1 MNSFLDWLTQAANTI
16 PDTQLR
22 QQFSQTL
29 ASVAEAAPSFVDFAD
44 KSLMLH
50 KDYSRVIHETRQ
62 AQEAINAEV
71 NEKAARIEQE
81 RLDLERDKAAAKDLL
96 NLKDTATA
104 QVEAYQKLY
113 SRLTE
118 LEVFPVI
125 YEDESVRSSFP
136 VPTPLTFTPIEE
148 EDDMP
153 QLTEQE
159 VAAIKAWAAGQ
170 QQPTPPASPVV
181 AQPTQPAQQNYL
193 TNEDAQQ
200 LFTNVFAA
208 ASIGSAKIHETTQ
221 RYKELTGKTISSVDL
236 TMEWQ
241 QSQKPLEIYLE
252 EKLGLSALEA
262 QAAEHAFQQRV
273 DARAQELIDQRVAAG
288 ALNASAS
295 APPRAAAPLF
305 SLLGQAPSFVT
316 PKQPVPTTP
325 KEPSESVTPPPAPPN
340 SPAAFA
346 GLDEAAQSLA
356 SGKYSGEKYNPLR
369 PMGL

>member
-96 NLKDTATA
+96 NLKETATA
-104 QVEAYQKLY
+104 QVDAYQRLY

-170 QQPTPPASPVV
+170 QQQPTLPASPVV
-181 AQPTQPAQQNYL
+181 TQPTQPVQQNYL

-221 RYKELTGKTISSVDL
+221 RYKEMTGKTISSVDL

-273 DARAQELIDQRVAAG
+273 DARAQEIIDQRVAAG

-295 APPRAAAPLF
+295 APPRAAGPLF
-305 SLLGQAPSFVT
+305 SLLGQAPSFVS
-316 PKQPVPTTP
+316 PKVPTTP
-325 KEPSESVTPPPAPPN
+325 KESSESVTPPPAPPN

-346 GLDEAAQSLA
+346 GL
-356 SGKYSGEKYNPLR
+356 
-369 PMGL
+369 